1 MDIKE
6 FFKDLHKGEIEIVN
20 EHFVSWKLGE
30 LVLDFSDNDYEC
42 ICVVYRNV
50 KHKTFHQITH
60 IHVDYS
66 LLPNLLKD
74 IDNPNRK
81 ICIHRILFGLIG
93 TSFRIVD
100 ISYNKKFRI
109 YSI

>member
-20 EHFVSWKLGE
+20 EYVVSWKLGN

-60 IHVDYS
+60 IAVFLNNHEEKMCMEMKLDQ
-66 LLPNLLKD
+66 KD
-74 IDNPNRK
+74 VPPLEFL
-81 ICIHRILFGLIG
+81 H
-93 TSFRIVD
+93 
-100 ISYNKKFRI
+100 Y
-109 YSI
+109 